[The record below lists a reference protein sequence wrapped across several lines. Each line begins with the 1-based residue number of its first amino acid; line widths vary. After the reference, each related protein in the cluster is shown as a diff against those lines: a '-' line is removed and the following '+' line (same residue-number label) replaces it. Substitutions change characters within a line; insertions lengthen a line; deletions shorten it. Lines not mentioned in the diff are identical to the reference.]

1 MSGLEKYLILASS
14 FLVLAISFGIGL
26 WAKRKVTSPE
36 AFFGGAKIFGPLTVG
51 LATMAAVGSAFAV
64 VGVPGL
70 VYSTGNTILLFMFAA
85 PAFVFGYMV
94 IGKKIRGM
102 AEIGT
107 VASLGDLADL
117 RFNHH
122 RGIKLMLSI
131 MLFLGCAMYLSAQVE
146 ACAKLF
152 ENLFEWNQL
161 VISAVIFTILIA
173 YTMLS
178 GEIGGILT
186 QAFQGLVIVVA
197 GLIFI
202 ASFFFVTGGFG
213 PVLAAISGPQGAAA
227 GLDPD
232 AMTAWGSLP
241 GSFSF
246 AWVLLP
252 TLGIMCQPQVL
263 TRMLMLRDP
272 RDMPKLSIYAAL
284 TNMVAGMMVMAVGYC
299 AIYLVANGTVTIAD
313 PDKAVFKVADYL
325 GIVAQLFVY
334 PAVLAAVLSTSS
346 LFLSLAGN
354 IVSRDL
360 PSSLGFTI
368 RPARQMAVSRIA
380 MSAMGVLAIGFA
392 AVSGDMVAIL
402 GTYGFG
408 TLAASTFPIFIIGL
422 LWKGASSEGVML
434 GMLTALV
441 STIGGVTIELLK
453 RFDLSNFTWP
463 GGVPWYVFVL
473 AASVVV
479 TIIASLATCGATGD
493 DLDKRVKM
501 AMEL

>member
-1 MSGLEKYLILASS
+1 MSEWVKYLILASS
-14 FLVLAISFGIGL
+14 FAVLVISFAIGF

-36 AFFGGAKIFGPLTVG
+36 AFFGGAKIFGPLTIG

-70 VYSTGNTILLFMFAA
+70 VFSSGNTILLFMLAA
-85 PAFVFGYMV
+85 PAFVFGYLV
-94 IGKKIRGM
+94 IGKKVRGM

-107 VASLGDLADL
+107 VASLGDLSDL

-131 MLFLGCAMYLSAQVE
+131 MLFLGCVMYLSAQVE

-152 ENLFEWNQL
+152 ENLFAWNQL
-161 VISAVIFTILIA
+161 VISVVIFTILIA
-173 YTMLS
+173 YTVLS

-197 GLIFI
+197 GFIFI
-202 ASFFFVTGGFG
+202 VSFFAVTGGFG
-213 PVLAAISGPQGAAA
+213 PVLEAISGSQGQAA
-227 GLDPD
+227 GLDPA

-241 GSFSF
+241 GSYSF

-252 TLGIMCQPQVL
+252 ALGIMCQPQVL
-263 TRMLMLRDP
+263 TRMMMLRDP
-272 RDMPKLSIYAAL
+272 RDMPRLSIYDTS

-299 AIYLVANGTVTIAD
+299 AIYLVANGTVTID
-313 PDKAVFKVADYL
+313 HPDKAVFKVADYL
-325 GIVAQLFVY
+325 GVVAQCFVY
-334 PAVLAAVLSTSS
+334 PAVLAAALSTSS

-360 PSSLGFTI
+360 PDSLGMKI
-368 RPARQMAVSRIA
+368 RPTRQMTVSRIA
-380 MSAMGVLAIGFA
+380 MSVMGILAIGFA

-408 TLAASTFPIFIIGL
+408 TLAAGTFPIFIIGL
-422 LWKGASSEGVML
+422 LWKGANSRGVML

-441 STIGGVTIELLK
+441 TTLGGVTIELLK
-453 RFDLSNFTWP
+453 RFELSDFAWP
-463 GGVPWYVFVL
+463 GGVPWYVFVM
-473 AASVVV
+473 AASVLV
-479 TIIASLATCGATGD
+479 TIFASLVGPSDT
-493 DLDKRVKM
+493 LDKRVEM

>member
-1 MSGLEKYLILASS
+1 MSELAKYLILASS
-14 FLVLAISFGIGL
+14 FLVLAISFAIGV
-26 WAKRKVTSPE
+26 WAKKKVTSPE

-85 PAFVFGYMV
+85 PAFVFSYLV

-107 VASLGDLADL
+107 VASLGDLSDL
-117 RFNHH
+117 RFNRH

-152 ENLFEWNQL
+152 ESLFDWNQI
-161 VISAVIFTILIA
+161 VISVVIFSILIA
-173 YTMLS
+173 YTVLS

-197 GLIFI
+197 GIIFI
-202 ASFFFVTGGFG
+202 VSFFAVAGGFG
-213 PVLAAISGPQGAAA
+213 PVLEAISGPQGAAA

-263 TRMLMLRDP
+263 TRMMMLRDP
-272 RDMPKLSIYAAL
+272 RDMPQLSIYAVL

-299 AIYLVANGTVTIAD
+299 AIYLVANGTITITD

-325 GIVAQLFVY
+325 GLVAQLFVY
-334 PAVLAAVLSTSS
+334 PAVLAAALSTSS

-360 PSSLGFTI
+360 PSSLGLTI
-368 RPARQMAVSRIA
+368 NPARQMTISRIA
-380 MSAMGVLAIGFA
+380 MSVMGISAIGFA
-392 AVSGDMVAIL
+392 SLTGDMVAIL

-408 TLAASTFPIFIIGL
+408 TLAAATFPIFIIGL
-422 LWKGASSEGVML
+422 LWKGASSRGVML

-441 STIGGVTIELLK
+441 STLAGVTIELLK
-453 RFDLSNFTWP
+453 KFDLSSFAWP
-463 GGVPWYVFVL
+463 GGVPWYVFVM
-473 AASVVV
+473 AAAVVV
-479 TIIASLATCGATGD
+479 TIFASLVTPGD
-493 DLDKRVKM
+493 DLDKRVEM